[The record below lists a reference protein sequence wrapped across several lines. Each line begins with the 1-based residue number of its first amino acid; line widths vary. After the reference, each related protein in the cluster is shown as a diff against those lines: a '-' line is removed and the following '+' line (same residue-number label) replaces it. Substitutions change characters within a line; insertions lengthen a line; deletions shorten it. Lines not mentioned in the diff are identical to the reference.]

1 MTYVYV
7 YIPLGYPHEITEVEG
22 VRTVATR
29 MVMRGPNPE
38 QKHPFASNSSNPD
51 NNPSNTL
58 TERKKVITP
67 GLFD

>member
-29 MVMRGPNPE
+29 MVMRGP
-38 QKHPFASNSSNPD
+38 KHPFVSNSSNPG
-51 NNPSNTL
+51 NKPSNTL

-67 GLFD
+67 ILFD